1 MALIWVQILSIL
13 PMLDR
18 AIDGLKSDEAKAL
31 REFSDPTSLLL
42 ALRSRNCWALANVVL
57 NSSDSVASADAN
69 NLSLMAFSTESACS
83 TEQ

>member
-1 MALIWVQILSIL
+1 
-13 PMLDR
+13 MLDR

-57 NSSDSVASADAN
+57 NSSDN
-69 NLSLMAFSTESACS
+69 NPQSNLRRHCPYYQQITESLAPHN
-83 TEQ
+83 

>member
-1 MALIWVQILSIL
+1 
-13 PMLDR
+13 MLDR

-31 REFSDPTSLLL
+31 REFSDPISLLL

-57 NSSDSVASADAN
+57 NSSDSVASADTN
-69 NLSLMAFSTESACS
+69 KSLMAFSTESACS

>member
-1 MALIWVQILSIL
+1 
-13 PMLDR
+13 MLDR

-57 NSSDSVASADAN
+57 NSSDRPPQPDLSVFLCEAPRDWRASI
-69 NLSLMAFSTESACS
+69 
-83 TEQ
+83 

>member
-1 MALIWVQILSIL
+1 
-13 PMLDR
+13 MLDR

-57 NSSDSVASADAN
+57 NSSDSVANADAN
-69 NLSLMAFSTESACS
+69 NLSLMASRRSPPAQPSSETVKPTPELVA
-83 TEQ
+83 